1 MRLSA
6 ELPDSGPTTLLLF
19 PPSRDEYQTRG
30 DPRTA
35 SGAELSL
42 LSVRSS
48 LMLSLYVSDLVW
60 GQGEGA
66 TDFILRGDHMT
77 AEKIGVRSG
86 VCYGVCWSRARMSM
100 EFSAAPLNPQHPARG
115 DLGPQGLEHSKISPQ
130 GHE

>member
-6 ELPDSGPTTLLLF
+6 ELPDSGPTSLLLF
-19 PPSRDEYQTRG
+19 PPSRAEYQTRG
-30 DPRTA
+30 DPWTA

-66 TDFILRGDHMT
+66 TDFILRGDHMR
-77 AEKIGVRSG
+77 AEKIGVGSG
-86 VCYGVCWSRARMSM
+86 VGYGVCCAPAQAVPRILFWRREVDNHWRDLRPESM
-100 EFSAAPLNPQHPARG
+100 DFG
-115 DLGPQGLEHSKISPQ
+115 
-130 GHE
+130 

>member
-30 DPRTA
+30 DPWTA